1 MSLYTE
7 QISHLRALQR
17 VDDDI
22 NDIQCEIESAPA
34 EVQKL
39 EKEFAAMDSQRE
51 WIKDK
56 IKHLQD
62 QQRRLNYDI
71 KDEEARLSN
80 SRNKLMQVQ
89 NDHEYQAVM
98 REIDIMK
105 RQNITREEELSAL
118 RDELAKQEENL
129 AVHEKEWE
137 SARTALETQQNGLD
151 ERLAGCRAKLEGL
164 ESERASVGSAIE
176 PPILKRYEFIR
187 NRLRHPVIVPV
198 DKGVCSGCH
207 MMLPPQSFIE
217 LQRGTSILSCPSCQR
232 LIYWAPSTPEGEQA
246 DAAAQDQ
253 EQDN

>member
-1 MSLYTE
+1 MSLYTD
-7 QISHLRALQR
+7 QINHLRALQR
-17 VDDDI
+17 VDDEI

-39 EKEFAAMDSQRE
+39 EKGFAALDSQRE

-89 NDHEYQAVM
+89 NDNEYQAVM

-105 RQNITREEELSAL
+105 RQNTTRQEELSAL
-118 RDELAKQEENL
+118 RDELIKQEENL
-129 AVHEKEWE
+129 AAQEKDWE
-137 SARTALETQQNGLD
+137 AARISLEAQQSGLE
-151 ERLAGCRAKLEGL
+151 ERLAGCRATLEDL
-164 ESERASVGSAIE
+164 SARRISVGSAIE

-198 DKGVCSGCH
+198 DNGVCSGCH

-232 LIYWAPSTPEGEQA
+232 MIFWSPSVSEEDRA
-246 DAAAQDQ
+246 DDAAPEQDQ
-253 EQDN
+253 DK

>member
-1 MSLYTE
+1 MSLYTD
-7 QISHLRALQR
+7 QISHLRALQG
-17 VDDDI
+17 VDDEI
-22 NDIQCEIESAPA
+22 HDIQCQIESAPA

-39 EKEFAAMDSQRE
+39 EKGFAALDSQRE
-51 WIKDK
+51 WIKEK

-98 REIDIMK
+98 REIEIMK
-105 RQNITREEELSAL
+105 RQNSTRQDELAAL
-118 RDELAKQEENL
+118 RDELTKQEENL
-129 AVHEKEWE
+129 AAQEQEWE
-137 SARTALETQQNGLD
+137 AARSALETQQSGLE
-151 ERLAGCRAKLEGL
+151 ERLAGCRAALEEL
-164 ESERASVGSAIE
+164 SAKRTSVGSAIE

-198 DKGVCSGCH
+198 DNGVCSGCH
-207 MMLPPQSFIE
+207 MMLPPQHFIE

-232 LIYWAPSTPEGEQA
+232 MIFWSPSVAEEGQA
-246 DAAAQDQ
+246 DAAAPEQ
-253 EQDN
+253 EQEN